1 MQIHTIR
8 LSQETAFG
16 QNTVEG
22 GAIVATISV
31 EHDFIDLSQVLAMVQ
46 YRQATIETTEIEDES
61 QVSKKD
67 ESHEDAIESDDD
79 SNAEESNE
87 PEETETVSPL
97 AVSVST
103 DLDSLESLG
112 LDEGIV
118 EAIRINKIPSV
129 TALKEYI
136 DKGNNLIDLDK
147 IGTVRANKIVAA
159 LESRG

>member
-22 GAIVATISV
+22 GAIIATISV
-31 EHDFIDLSQVLAMVQ
+31 EHDFIDLFQLLAMVQ
-46 YRQATIETTEIEDES
+46 YRQATIETTEIDDES
-61 QVSKKD
+61 PASHGDQKLDTD
-67 ESHEDAIESDDD
+67 ESEDDLH
-79 SNAEESNE
+79 AEESNE
-87 PEETETVSPL
+87 PEETETVAPM

-112 LDEGIV
+112 LDEGLV
-118 EAIRINKIPSV
+118 EAIKANKILTV
-129 TALKEYI
+129 TALREFI
-136 DKGNNLIDLDK
+136 DNGNDLVDLDK
-147 IGTVRANKIVAA
+147 IGTVRAKKILAA

>member
-22 GAIVATISV
+22 GAIIATISV
-31 EHDFIDLSQVLAMVQ
+31 EHDFIDLSQLLAMVQ
-46 YRQATIETTEIEDES
+46 YRQATIETTEIDDES
-61 QVSKKD
+61 PALHGDPKLDAD
-67 ESHEDAIESDDD
+67 ESEDD
-79 SNAEESNE
+79 SHAEESNE
-87 PEETETVSPL
+87 PEETETVAPM

-112 LDEGIV
+112 LDEGLV
-118 EAIRINKIPSV
+118 EAIKANKISTV
-129 TALKEYI
+129 TGLREFI
-136 DKGNNLIDLDK
+136 DNGNDLVDLDK
-147 IGTVRANKIVAA
+147 IGTVRAKKILAA